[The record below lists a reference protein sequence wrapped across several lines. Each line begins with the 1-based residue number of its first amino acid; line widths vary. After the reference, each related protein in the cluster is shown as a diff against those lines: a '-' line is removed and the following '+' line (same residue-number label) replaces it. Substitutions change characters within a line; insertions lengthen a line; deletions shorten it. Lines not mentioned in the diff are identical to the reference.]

1 MALVSTVY
9 ILLNIAPKDAIFG
22 LKSHAPINRNY
33 PSSGLAPTTSL
44 IGGSSES
51 IDTGLAC
58 GMLGHFWGVQRTRD
72 IFSPHI
78 EQRPSLEERSNES
91 DSLKYL
97 LHLCSPMINI
107 QKPPKIFRLRF
118 NPRN

>member
-33 PSSGLAPTTSL
+33 PSSGLAPTTTL

-107 QKPPKIFRLRF
+107 QKPPKIF
-118 NPRN
+118 